1 MAVLAAAALAG
12 SVSPALAAPGAVQKA
27 ISRWS
32 ASNPA
37 TSALVWRLDA
47 QGPPVMVGGF
57 RPDTPRI
64 PASTMKLVTS
74 AGALLQFGP
83 GHRFTTRLLAAEGA
97 SAQGRTLVGTL
108 YLKGAGDPVLAT
120 RSYAGRYLPGRATR
134 IADLARPLRTKGIRL
149 VRGPIVADEH
159 LFDFRRLGPGWP
171 SYYRAYASPLSALAT
186 NQNFSGNARA
196 SYVSKPAIAAAQ
208 RMKAAL
214 RGVGVRQVGRLRVG
228 VTPASARP
236 IASATSPPLRTILR
250 AMNLESDNF
259 IAETLVK
266 DVGAYGAGRGTTR
279 AGVART
285 RRALAARGIL
295 DASDRLVDGSGLSR
309 ANRIAA
315 SSLVRLIADADSDTR
330 WGSALISSLAR
341 GGEGTLVRRFLS
353 GPATKRVRAKTGYL
367 NNVSAMAGRVVSRR
381 GERYAFALV
390 MNSPDILGARA
401 TQDRVVTLL
410 AAGSEDPA
418 RPASR

>member
-1 MAVLAAAALAG
+1 MALLAAAALAG
-12 SVSPALAAPGAVQKA
+12 AASPALAAPGAVQKA

-32 ASNPA
+32 AANPA
-37 TSALVWRLDA
+37 TSALVWRLDS
-47 QGPPVMVGGF
+47 QGPRVVVGGF
-57 RPDTPRI
+57 RPDAPRI

-83 GHRFTTRLLAAEGA
+83 GHRFTTRLLAADGA
-97 SAQGRTLVGTL
+97 SRRGRTLVGTL
-108 YLKGAGDPVLAT
+108 YLRGAGDPVLAT

-134 IADLARPLRTKGIRL
+134 IAELARPLRAKGIRL
-149 VRGPIVADEH
+149 VRGRIVADEH
-159 LFDFRRLGPGWP
+159 LFDSRRLGPGWP

-196 SYVSKPAIAAAQ
+196 SYVGNPALTAAQ
-208 RMKAAL
+208 RMRAAL
-214 RGVGVRQVGRLRVG
+214 KGVGVRQVGGLAVG

-236 IASATSPPLRTILR
+236 VGSATSPPLRTILR
-250 AMNLESDNF
+250 TMNLESDNF

-266 DVGAYGAGRGTTR
+266 DVGAYGAGRGTTT
-279 AGVART
+279 AGVTRT
-285 RRALAARGIL
+285 RRVLAARGIL
-295 DASDRLVDGSGLSR
+295 GASDRLVDGSGLSR

-315 SSLVRLIADADSDTR
+315 SSLVRLIADADGDAT

-381 GERYAFALV
+381 GERYAFALI